1 MKGYRRPEQDNYGWA
16 RLCQVIGNYFGGELS
31 IGIDKYECLDTNN
44 WDNGVYIIED
54 WEIVDREFNHGSEQQ
69 EYDLYDMLIEINKA
83 QPESERLKEDVIK
96 DYVDKVSLNKP
107 TEEDQSTEEDPL
119 ADGDLPF

>member
-1 MKGYRRPEQDNYGWA
+1 
-16 RLCQVIGNYFGGELS
+16 
-31 IGIDKYECLDTNN
+31 
-44 WDNGVYIIED
+44 
-54 WEIVDREFNHGSEQQ
+54 
-69 EYDLYDMLIEINKA
+69 MLIEINKA

-107 TEEDQSTEEDPL
+107 TEEDQSTEEDTL